1 MCHDDLYHHL
11 ISQVMILDLIPWTLL
26 AGAELA
32 MPRGKLC
39 LSQFL
44 EVPVQTPQLGCQD
57 SPTSSPADSNPSL
70 GSITYQFVRI
80 TPIPISFLLHHCPES
95 KSDREQISHFEN
107 GKTHRGEICLGIK
120 VNRGAPGPCPLIF
133 HPNILLSASI
143 LFFKLLFGLYCLP
156 CSPPPRGV
164 LSSFRTQCKSFPK
177 SSPAVVVSIY
187 LLFPELPCTSLIPV
201 GASCTRRESP

>member
-11 ISQVMILDLIPWTLL
+11 ISWVMVLDLIPWTLL

-44 EVPVQTPQLGCQD
+44 EVPVQTPQFGCQD

-70 GSITYQFVRI
+70 GPITYQFVRI

-95 KSDREQISHFEN
+95 KSDREQISCFEN
-107 GKTHRGEICLGIK
+107 RKTHRGEICLGIK
-120 VNRGAPGPCPLIF
+120 VNGGLQDHVCP
-133 HPNILLSASI
+133 
-143 LFFKLLFGLYCLP
+143 FFIQIYS
-156 CSPPPRGV
+156 SPPPFFS
-164 LSSFRTQCKSFPK
+164 LSCSLVCTVFPAHLHLEV
-177 SSPAVVVSIY
+177 SSVHSGPNVS
-187 LLFPELPCTSLIPV
+187 LSPSLPQLWWCPSTSSSLNCL
-201 GASCTRRESP
+201 AHH